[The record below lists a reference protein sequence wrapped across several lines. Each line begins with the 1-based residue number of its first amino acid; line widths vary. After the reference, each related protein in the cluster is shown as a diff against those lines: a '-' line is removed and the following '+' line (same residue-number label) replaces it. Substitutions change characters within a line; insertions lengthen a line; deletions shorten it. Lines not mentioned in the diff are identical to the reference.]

1 MTMKKMFRKTISRD
15 ELNSLPIN
23 SFKGNIRV
31 IEDLEEINKVLPLIQ
46 KAKCLGFDTESRPS
60 FRKGTNN
67 RIALLQLATDNNA
80 FLFRINKTK
89 LPETLVRILSDPDL
103 VKVGAAIRDDIKGLQ
118 KYSDFVPAGFVELQN
133 YVSDFGIENNGL
145 RKLAGIVLNFRI
157 SKRYQVSNWENK
169 TLSEGQ
175 IQYAATDAWV
185 SYKVYSVLKKQE
197 AKGRGGEWAKRRR
210 RDGGIRR

>member
-1 MTMKKMFRKTISRD
+1 MKKMFRKTISRD

-210 RDGGIRR
+210 RDEGIRR

>member
-1 MTMKKMFRKTISRD
+1 MTMKKMYRKTISRD

-31 IEDLEEINKVLPLIQ
+31 IEDLEGINEVLPLIQ

-60 FRKGTNN
+60 FRKGSNN
-67 RIALLQLATDNNA
+67 RIALLQLATDDDA

-89 LPETLVRILSDPDL
+89 LPETLVRILSDPGL

-133 YVSDFGIENNGL
+133 YVSDFGIENSGL

-185 SYKVYSVLKKQE
+185 SYKVYSALEKQE
-197 AKGRGGEWAKRRR
+197 AKGRGGEEVKMKNST
-210 RDGGIRR
+210 I

>member
-1 MTMKKMFRKTISRD
+1 MYRKTISRD
-15 ELNSLPIN
+15 ELNSLPLN

-31 IEDLEEINKVLPLIQ
+31 IEDLEGINEVLPLIQ
-46 KAKCLGFDTESRPS
+46 KARCLGFDTETRPS

-67 RIALLQLATDNNA
+67 RIALLQLATDDDV

-103 VKVGAAIRDDIKGLQ
+103 IKVGAAIHDDIKGLQ
-118 KYSDFVPAGFVELQN
+118 KYSDFVPAGFIELQD
-133 YVSDFGIENNGL
+133 YVSDFGIESNGL

-169 TLSEGQ
+169 KLSEGQ
-175 IQYAATDAWV
+175 IKYAATDAWV
-185 SYKVYSVLKKQE
+185 SSKVYSVLKEQVSKVSWWV
-197 AKGRGGEWAKRRR
+197 RKRLL
-210 RDGGIRR
+210 

>member
-1 MTMKKMFRKTISRD
+1 MYRKTISRD
-15 ELNSLPIN
+15 ELNSLPLN

-31 IEDLEEINKVLPLIQ
+31 IEDLEGINEVLPLIQ
-46 KAKCLGFDTESRPS
+46 KARCLGFDTETRPS

-67 RIALLQLATDNNA
+67 RIALLQLATDDDV

-103 VKVGAAIRDDIKGLQ
+103 IKVGAAIHDDIKGLQ
-118 KYSDFVPAGFVELQN
+118 KYSDFVPAGFIELQD
-133 YVSDFGIENNGL
+133 YVSDFGIESNGL

-169 TLSEGQ
+169 KLSEGQ
-175 IQYAATDAWV
+175 IKYAATDAWV
-185 SYKVYSVLKKQE
+185 SSKVYSVLKEQVSKVS
-197 AKGRGGEWAKRRR
+197 W
-210 RDGGIRR
+210 

>member
-1 MTMKKMFRKTISRD
+1 MTMKKIFRKTISRD

-23 SFKGNIRV
+23 SFNGIIRV
-31 IEDLEEINKVLPLIQ
+31 IEDLEGINEVLPLIR
-46 KAKCLGFDTESRPS
+46 KAKCLGFDTETRPS
-60 FRKGTNN
+60 FRKGANN
-67 RIALLQLATDNNA
+67 RIALLQLATDDDA

-89 LPETLVRILSDPDL
+89 LPDALVRILSDPDL